1 MFLCLRS
8 SVSIFVEKDTPSLT
22 QTVSKC
28 HICTPRAEPR
38 QNESPT
44 RGMHPL
50 IMHQCPNALKLG
62 MPTQPKTQLSSMLS
76 SLILH
81 DMSLNKKTPKVIS
94 FGNDCFRK

>member
-1 MFLCLRS
+1 MFLCLRC
-8 SVSIFVEKDTPSLT
+8 SVSIFIEKDTPSLT

-44 RGMHPL
+44 HGLHPL
-50 IMHQCPNALKLG
+50 IMHQSPNALKLG
-62 MPTQPKTQLSSMLS
+62 MPAQPKTQLSSMLS

-81 DMSLNKKTPKVIS
+81 DVTQQENT
-94 FGNDCFRK
+94 